1 MLKLGF
7 MEAGCSSD
15 GPHEIRKCNSDA
27 NVRSAYKYY
36 PQPWFLVIWCSLQ
49 LLD

>member
-7 MEAGCSSD
+7 MEAACSSD
-15 GPHEIRKCNSDA
+15 GPIEIGMCNSDA

-36 PQPWFLVIWCSLQ
+36 SRPCFLVI
-49 LLD
+49 